1 MSSKVDCFTRRE
13 VLRIG
18 ALSVFSSAAV
28 TEGCTAADGYGAAV
42 TADVR
47 SDRLQ
52 PVQGPAEAGH
62 DQRGSAENACILLFL
77 QGGPSHLDLWD
88 PKPDAPREV
97 RGPFESIATRV
108 GGLRFGGTLPKTAA
122 AADKLAVIRSMTH
135 GFNNHIAGTYIM
147 HTGSANQ
154 PNADREAAAADFPGP
169 GAALKFVV
177 TGFSRSRDRL
187 KPATTN
193 VPVSV
198 SLPNWLSIP
207 GPSNRM
213 PGQFGG
219 FLGSQHDPFLI
230 QGNPAKPDFKP
241 LSLTL
246 PGDVSASRLRARGNL
261 LAQLDR
267 GVRRLENNA
276 TRSRDHNYETAM
288 TLLTDHRL
296 RDALDLRREK
306 AAVRDMY
313 GRNRFGQSL
322 LLARRLVEAGVRYV
336 AFNEFNQSWDHHSAV
351 EKHLKECV
359 PAMDQGFSALLADL
373 EQRGMLKRTLVI
385 GTGEFGRKP
394 KMNADGGR
402 DHWPHAYST
411 LLAGGGIRGGQ
422 VYGRS
427 DSRGAYVADKPVRP
441 VDLLATM
448 WTALGIDP
456 ATELHDRTN
465 RPHPLARGQVLT
477 SLF

>member
-1 MSSKVDCFTRRE
+1 MSSNDDRFTRRE

-18 ALSVFSSAAV
+18 ALSVFGSAAIPALSSAAQ
-28 TEGCTAADGYGAAV
+28 
-42 TADVR
+42 R
-47 SDRLQ
+47 S
-52 PVQGPAEAGH
+52 
-62 DQRGSAENACILLFL
+62 SANQNACILLFL

-88 PKPDAPREV
+88 PKPHAPSEV
-97 RGPFESIATRV
+97 RGPFGSIATRV
-108 GGLRFGGTLPKTAA
+108 GGLRFCETLPKTAA

-147 HTGSANQ
+147 HTGSATQ
-154 PNADREAAAADFPGP
+154 PNADREAAADDYPGP
-169 GAALKFVV
+169 GAVLNWMQKKA
-177 TGFSRSRDRL
+177 
-187 KPATTN
+187 TN

-198 SLPNWLSIP
+198 ALPNWLSIP

-213 PGQFGG
+213 PGQYGG
-219 FLGSQHDPFLI
+219 FLGSQYDPFLI
-230 QGNPAKPDFKP
+230 QGDPSKPGFKP

-246 PGDVSASRLRARGNL
+246 PGDVSASRLRARGSL

-267 GVRRLENNA
+267 GVRQLETSA
-276 TRSRDHNYETAM
+276 THSHDRYFETAM
-288 TLLTDHRL
+288 TFLTDHRL

-306 AAVRDMY
+306 PAMRDMY

-322 LLARRLVEAGVRYV
+322 LLARRLVEAGVRFV

-351 EKHLKECV
+351 EKNLKTCV
-359 PAMDQGFSALLADL
+359 PSMDRGHSALLADL
-373 EQRGMLKRTLVI
+373 EQRGMLQRTLVI
-385 GTGEFGRKP
+385 ATGEFGRAP

-402 DHWPHAYST
+402 DHWPQAYST

-422 VYGRS
+422 TYGRS

-448 WTALGIDP
+448 WTVLGIDP

-465 RPHPLARGQVLT
+465 RPHPLSRGQVLT
-477 SLF
+477 TLF